1 MSLLTNQVWQA
12 LTKASRRR
20 GPPAAVAVAYFGQ
33 GAANLL
39 PLRSGSR
46 LVVDASERTVKSG
59 QTCPAELSKLMKRG
73 VRVYTV
79 PNLHAKVFV
88 LGTTAYIGSANVSR
102 YSSGTLVEAMY
113 STTDRKTIAAA
124 RAFVRDLCIQELGP
138 EAIKR
143 LGKIYRPP
151 RISGGPGRQRPSK
164 RTTTGAHLPPVRL
177 AQLSWEDAPE
187 GSKDAEKAGRRIA
200 IRRREL
206 PRHSID
212 EFWWSGACPFR
223 RWDVVVQVTDE
234 GRGRRLVYPPG
245 TVVHTHPWRRGRKAV
260 TFVYVEAPKR
270 RRVDLQ
276 RLAKRIGHGA
286 GKKLRRGGLVSGAFA
301 EHLLTAWKD

>member
-1 MSLLTNQVWQA
+1 VSLLTNRVWRA
-12 LTKASRRR
+12 LTPAARRP

-59 QTCPAELSKLMKRG
+59 QTCPAELGKLMKKG
-73 VRVYTV
+73 VRVYSIQ
-79 PNLHAKVFV
+79 NLHAKVFV
-88 LGTTAYIGSANVSR
+88 LGSTAYIGSANVSR
-102 YSSGTLVEAMY
+102 HSSGTLVEAMY
-113 STTDRKTIAAA
+113 STTDRKTVAAA

-138 EAIKR
+138 EAVKQ

-151 RISGGPGRQRPSK
+151 RVSGGAGRQRPTK
-164 RTTTGAHLPPVRL
+164 RATTGASLPRVRL

-187 GSKDAEKAGRRIA
+187 GSEDAEKAGRKIA
-200 IRRREL
+200 VLRREV

-223 RWDVVVQVTDE
+223 RWDAVVQVTDE

-245 TVVHTHPWRRGRKAV
+245 TVVHTHPWRRGHKSV
-260 TFVYVEAPKR
+260 TFVYVETPKR

-286 GKKLRRGGLVSGAFA
+286 GKRLRRGGLVSGAFA
-301 EHLLTAWKD
+301 ERLLAAWKD